1 MKILR
6 KFNSVLTIL
15 ASKLRVASFYIF
27 KILFNKN
34 IEIQTGL
41 IIGKQG
47 YLRATDGGQIK
58 IGKRVSVGNNVRIEA
73 KGGHIDIGDDVFIG
87 DGCIFVSQANIK
99 IGSSCQIAE
108 YVVIRDQDHSFS
120 TRPIKDAGF
129 KTESIEIGEDVWIG
143 AKATITK
150 GSTIGNGS
158 VIGAHALVRGSIQD
172 FSLAVGIPAKVQ
184 KQIS

>member
-6 KFNSVLTIL
+6 KFYSLLIIL
-15 ASKLRVASFYIF
+15 SSKLRVISFYIF
-27 KILFNKN
+27 RILFNKN

-41 IIGKQG
+41 IIGKQS
-47 YLRATDGGQIK
+47 YLRATDGGQIR
-58 IGKRVSVGNNVRIEA
+58 IGKKVSIGNNVRIEA
-73 KGGHIDIGDDVFIG
+73 KGGSIDIGDDVFIG

-99 IGSSCQIAE
+99 IGSNCQIAE

-129 KTESIEIGEDVWIG
+129 KTAFIEIGEDVWVG

-158 VIGAHALVRGSIQD
+158 VIGAHALVKGPIPE
-172 FSLAVGIPAKVQ
+172 FSLAVGIPAKV
-184 KQIS
+184 KKNIS